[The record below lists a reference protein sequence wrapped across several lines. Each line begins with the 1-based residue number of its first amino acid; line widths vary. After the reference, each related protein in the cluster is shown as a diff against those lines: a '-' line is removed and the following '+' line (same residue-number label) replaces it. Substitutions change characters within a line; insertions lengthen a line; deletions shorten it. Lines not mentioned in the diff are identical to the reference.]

1 MIPTPFWFEQELTPD
16 DFQKLGQLS
25 LRWSHTDHIIGNC
38 LKVLLRLTD
47 EEAISVVF
55 PLRAERRLVLL
66 KELGKDKS
74 LPADAD
80 RALRELWCI
89 MPALQS
95 IRNNVAHA
103 VVYKSLGDEPTF
115 HSRSKQRSY
124 SRKQIFETEELT
136 NYAAHAALV
145 LRYALGE
152 KGPEGAPGP
161 LPARPPIPKFLDG
174 IREWKAARPPA
185 TSDC

>member
-1 MIPTPFWFEQELTPD
+1 MIPTPFWFEQDFTPE

-38 LKVLLRLTD
+38 VKVLLRLTD
-47 EEAISVVF
+47 EEAISVIF
-55 PLRAERRLVLL
+55 PLSAHRRLSLL
-66 KELGKDKS
+66 KELGNRS
-74 LPADAD
+74 LSADAD
-80 RALRELWCI
+80 RALRELGCL

-103 VVYKSLGDEPTF
+103 VVYKDLGDDPTF
-115 HSRSKQRSY
+115 HLHSKQRSY

-136 NYAAHAALV
+136 NYVAHAALV

-152 KGPEGAPGP
+152 KAPEGAPGP
-161 LPARPPIPKFLDG
+161 LPVRPPIPEFLKNV
-174 IREWKAARPPA
+174 IQSWKA
-185 TSDC
+185 T